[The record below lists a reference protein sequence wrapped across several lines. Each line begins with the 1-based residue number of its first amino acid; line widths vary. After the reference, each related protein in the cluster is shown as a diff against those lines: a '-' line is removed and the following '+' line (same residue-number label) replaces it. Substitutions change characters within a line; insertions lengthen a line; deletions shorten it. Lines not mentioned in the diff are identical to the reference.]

1 MSTILKARVA
11 HSSRY
16 LSHARLTLLGV
27 PAALLTLALSGCASA
42 DTASA
47 PANRSGVL
55 PEIITSRW
63 TPPAFAT
70 RPVTGE
76 TAAVLDACVNTA
88 NALGY
93 SVSRFD
99 GARGRISATR
109 RQAALFDTAREDTL
123 EITVSVLAPGT
134 SQVALVLRET
144 TETAG
149 SERAA
154 PTAAASLVR
163 DRGRYDTFFAR
174 LEVALRPADTAR

>member
-1 MSTILKARVA
+1 MPSPLYT
-11 HSSRY
+11 
-16 LSHARLTLLGV
+16 RLTLHCLSCT
-27 PAALLTLALSGCASA
+27 LLALALNGCATA
-42 DTASA
+42 DSSTASE
-47 PANRSGVL
+47 NRSSVF
-55 PEIITSRW
+55 PELISSRW

-76 TAAVLDACVNTA
+76 TATVLDACVKTA

-109 RQAALFDTAREDTL
+109 RQTALFDSAREDTL
-123 EITVSVLAPGT
+123 EITVTVLAPGT

-144 TETAG
+144 TETSG
-149 SERAA
+149 SDRAA

-174 LEVALRPADTAR
+174 LEAALRPADTAR